1 MGLLCC
7 FLPNK
12 IKTCCHVLG
21 FGFLSFLTVDLFLTE
36 GKKFPG
42 CGPVRREVRLERWE
56 NLQQAD
62 TLTS

>member
-21 FGFLSFLTVDLFLTE
+21 FGFVSFLTVDLFLTE

-42 CGPVRREVRLERWE
+42 VWSCQEGGETGKVGESS
-56 NLQQAD
+56 A
-62 TLTS
+62 S